1 MGLVFDQIK
10 SNIYKNFRNLI
21 LRSLWFPAFKMFLS
35 NSGLKKFGDLKFN
48 PRSIVI
54 IENETF

>member
-1 MGLVFDQIK
+1 MGLVFDHIK

-21 LRSLWFPAFKMFLS
+21 LISLWFPAFKMFLS

-48 PRSIVI
+48 PCSIVI

>member
-1 MGLVFDQIK
+1 MGLVFYHIK
-10 SNIYKNFRNLI
+10 SDIYKKFMNLI

-35 NSGLKKFGDLKFN
+35 NSRLKKFGDLKFN
-48 PRSIVI
+48 QWSIVI

>member
-1 MGLVFDQIK
+1 MGLVFYHIK
-10 SNIYKNFRNLI
+10 SDIYKKFMNLI

-35 NSGLKKFGDLKFN
+35 NSRLKKFGDLKFN
-48 PRSIVI
+48 QRSIVI